1 MGVGAGGGGWWFLLA
16 FLVVFY
22 IYFFFFFCFKF
33 LFGETCALWALALPR
48 PKLSMGRGGGEG
60 LLFPAAPQTG
70 TALYGSGW
78 SRGAWLLQPSRI
90 LSLVRWGP
98 GSLLTLLQV
107 QGAAGWHPT
116 KPNPTLQLLVTTG
129 RWKRDASLLH
139 PHAVD
144 VGKKE

>member
-22 IYFFFFFCFKF
+22 IYFFFFCFKF